1 MVLEKNTNKRIFI
14 IDGYALLYRSH
25 FALIRN
31 PLITSY
37 GLDTSALFGF
47 INQTLKLI
55 RRENH
60 DFLVCAFDSK
70 GKNFRH
76 EMYDLYKANRS
87 EMPIE
92 LQNQLPHLW
101 ESLDALKIPIIKK
114 KGFEADDIIG
124 TLVTEA
130 EKTGLLSYIVSG
142 DKDFMQLIND
152 RVFLYAPGNRRSP
165 DPIIYDTKKV
175 EERWGVPPQKII
187 DLLGLMGD
195 SSDNVPGVS
204 GIGEKTAVKLIKKY
218 GSLEGALANA
228 ESVKNKRAQNG
239 LKEGYENAILSKKL
253 VTILTDV
260 NLNVNVLD
268 YKKNNINLSDCKKK
282 FSELEFHAI
291 LKQLKNREEASN
303 STNEKTF
310 KKDYKTILNN
320 DALNQLIN
328 VLNDSDLIA
337 FDLVTT
343 STVPMEAEIIGISF
357 SVKEH
362 EGYYIPLRY
371 PEKEKNNFGEDDE
384 KIVIDKLSK
393 LFEDQS
399 KLKTAQ
405 NIKYNSLI
413 LKKFGICID
422 GISFDTMVAAH
433 LINPSAKS
441 ISIDTLSIEYFNYEM
456 VPILDLIGR
465 GKNQINLD
473 EVHLEKVA
481 FYASEYS
488 DISLQLTKILKFKLK
503 EKELFTYF
511 NTIELPLLKVLTQM
525 EFIGTFVDVNLL
537 KTMSKRISDKLD
549 SITSSIYALSG
560 KEFNINSTQ
569 QLATILFDELE
580 LPKIKNRSTAETV
593 LKKLGIYHELP
604 KQILDYRK
612 YFKLKNTYL
621 DSLQKL
627 VSKDTGR
634 IHSTFNQTIAATG
647 RLSSTNPNFQ
657 NIPIRRE
664 EGKEIRRA
672 FRAEKKDWKIFS
684 FDYSQI
690 ELRIMAHYSKDD
702 SMLEAFVNNKD
713 IHSQTAS
720 NIFNVPTDNVLPEM
734 RRTAKIVNFGIM
746 YGAGPFRLSQ
756 ELGIPRKEASLII
769 NKYFEQYPG
778 IKNYINDTI
787 VSATKKKYV
796 KTIFGRK
803 RSIWD
808 IDSENGIRK
817 KAAERM
823 AINMPIQGSA
833 AEMIKV
839 AMIAIHEEIKNKS
852 MKSKM
857 ILQIHDELIFECPFE
872 EEDQLISLVVSRM
885 ENAMK
890 LSIPIV
896 VDYGSGNTWLEAH

>member
-1 MVLEKNTNKRIFI
+1 MVLEENTNKRIFI

-55 RRENH
+55 RKENP

-76 EMYDLYKANRS
+76 KMYDLYKANRS

-239 LKEGYENAILSKKL
+239 LKEGHENAILSKKL

-303 STNEKTF
+303 STNEKNF

-328 VLNDSDLIA
+328 VLHDSDLIA

-413 LKKFGICID
+413 LKKFGICIE
-422 GISFDTMVAAH
+422 GIRFDTMVAAH

-441 ISIDTLSIEYFNYEM
+441 ISLNTLSIEYFNYEM

-511 NTIELPLLKVLTQM
+511 DTIELPLLKVLTQM

-569 QLATILFDELE
+569 QLAAILFDELE

-593 LKKLGIYHELP
+593 LKKLVIYHELP

-787 VSATKKKYV
+787 DSATKKKYV

>member
-55 RRENH
+55 RRENP

-204 GIGEKTAVKLIKKY
+204 GIGEKTAVKLIKTY

-268 YKKNNINLSDCKKK
+268 YKKNNINLSDCNKK

-303 STNEKTF
+303 STNEKNF

-320 DALNQLIN
+320 DALNQLIS
-328 VLNDSDLIA
+328 VLHDSDLIA

>member
-1 MVLEKNTNKRIFI
+1 MVLEKNTKKRIFI

-47 INQTLKLI
+47 INQILKLI
-55 RRENH
+55 RRENP

-130 EKTGLLSYIVSG
+130 EKNGFLSYIVSG

-152 RVFLYAPGNRRSP
+152 RVFLYAPGNKRSP
-165 DPIIYDTKKV
+165 DPVIYDAKKV

-204 GIGEKTAVKLIKKY
+204 GIGEKTAVKLIKEY

-228 ESVKNKRAQNG
+228 GSIKNKRAQNG

-260 NLNVNVLD
+260 NLNFNVLD
-268 YKKNNINLSDCKKK
+268 CKKNNINLNDCKKK

-291 LKQLKNREEASN
+291 LKQLKNWDEASN
-303 STNEKTF
+303 STNEKNF
-310 KKDYKTILNN
+310 KKDYTTILNN

-328 VLNDSDLIA
+328 ILYDSDLIA
-337 FDLVTT
+337 FDLETT
-343 STVPMEAEIIGISF
+343 SNVPMEAEIIGISF

-362 EGYYIPLRY
+362 EGYYIPFRY

-384 KIVIDKLSK
+384 KIVIDKLTK
-393 LFEDQS
+393 LFEDHS

-413 LKKFGICID
+413 LKKFGINIE
-422 GISFDTMVAAH
+422 GICFDTMVAAH

-441 ISIDTLSIEYFNYEM
+441 ISLDTLSIEYFNYEM
-456 VPILDLIGR
+456 VPVKDLIGR

-473 EVHLEKVA
+473 EVPLEKVA

-488 DISLQLTKILKFKLK
+488 DISFQLAKILKLQLK

-511 NTIELPLLKVLTQM
+511 NTIELPLLKVLIQM
-525 EFIGTFVDVNLL
+525 EFTGTFVDANLL
-537 KTMSKRISDKLD
+537 KTMSENISDKLD
-549 SITSSIYALSG
+549 LITSSIYAISG

-569 QLATILFDELE
+569 QLAAILFDELE

-593 LKKLGIYHELP
+593 LNQLGIYHELP

-627 VSKDTGR
+627 ILKDTGR

-684 FDYSQI
+684 FDYSQV
-690 ELRIMAHYSKDD
+690 ELRIMAHYSRDH
-702 SMLEAFVNNKD
+702 SMIEAFVNNKD

-720 NIFNVPTDNVLPEM
+720 SIFNVPTDNVLPEM

-756 ELGIPRKEASLII
+756 ELSIPRKEASSII
-769 NKYFEQYPG
+769 NKYFEQFPG

-787 VSATKKKYV
+787 DSAKKNKYV
-796 KTIFGRK
+796 ETIFGRK
-803 RSIWD
+803 RSVWD

-839 AMIAIHEEIKNKS
+839 AMIAIHEEIKNNL

-896 VDYGSGNTWLEAH
+896 VDYGSGNSWLEAH

>member
-55 RRENH
+55 RIENP

-204 GIGEKTAVKLIKKY
+204 GIGEKTAVKLIKTY

-303 STNEKTF
+303 STNEKTL

-343 STVPMEAEIIGISF
+343 SAVPMEAEIIGISF

-393 LFEDQS
+393 FFEDQS

-413 LKKFGICID
+413 LKKFGIYIE

-569 QLATILFDELE
+569 QLATILFDEIE

-604 KQILDYRK
+604 KQILNYRK

-787 VSATKKKYV
+787 LSATKKKYV

>member
-55 RRENH
+55 RRENP

-87 EMPIE
+87 EMPVE

-152 RVFLYAPGNRRSP
+152 RVFLYAPGNRKSP

-175 EERWGVPPQKII
+175 EERWGVPPQKIT

-239 LKEGYENAILSKKL
+239 LKEGHENAILSKKL

-268 YKKNNINLSDCKKK
+268 YKKNNISLSDCKKK

-303 STNEKTF
+303 STNEKDF
-310 KKDYKTILNN
+310 KKDYKIILNN
-320 DALNQLIN
+320 DALNQLIS
-328 VLNDSDLIA
+328 VLHDSDLIA

-384 KIVIDKLSK
+384 KIVFDKLSK

-405 NIKYNSLI
+405 NIKSNSLI
-413 LKKFGICID
+413 LKKFGIYIE
-422 GISFDTMVAAH
+422 GIHFDTMVAAH

-441 ISIDTLSIEYFNYEM
+441 ISLDTLSIEYFNHEM

-473 EVHLEKVA
+473 EVPLEKVA
-481 FYASEYS
+481 YYASEYS
-488 DISLQLTKILKFKLK
+488 DISLQLTNILKFKLK

-537 KTMSKRISDKLD
+537 KTMSKKISDKLD

-569 QLATILFDELE
+569 QLAAILFDELE

-627 VSKDTGR
+627 VLKDTGR

-787 VSATKKKYV
+787 DSATKKKYV

-872 EEDQLISLVVSRM
+872 EEDQL
-885 ENAMK
+885 
-890 LSIPIV
+890 
-896 VDYGSGNTWLEAH
+896 

>member
-55 RRENH
+55 RRENP

-204 GIGEKTAVKLIKKY
+204 GIGEKTAVKLIKTY

-260 NLNVNVLD
+260 NLNANVLD

-291 LKQLKNREEASN
+291 LKQLKNWEEVSN

-393 LFEDQS
+393 FFEDQS

-413 LKKFGICID
+413 LKKFGIYIE

-569 QLATILFDELE
+569 QLATILFDEIE

-787 VSATKKKYV
+787 LSATKKKYV